1 MYLWHHWTMA
11 LRRST
16 LIDIGVYMLVI
27 VVGYL
32 YGHVVSLVLVIM
44 DFNSSIVGVSCVMFQ
59 SGHYFFI

>member
-27 VVGYL
+27 VVVYL
-32 YGHVVSLVLVIM
+32 YGHEYMWFHWSW
-44 DFNSSIVGVSCVMFQ
+44 S
-59 SGHYFFI
+59 